1 MKHVYSQP
9 MADIV
14 CLEKDDVIVTSSPFT
29 ILENGFDP
37 NMEVDW

>member
-14 CLEKDDVIVTSSPFT
+14 CLEQDDVITTSGVN

>member
-14 CLEKDDVIVTSSPFT
+14 CLEQNDVIATSGGIN
-29 ILENGFDP
+29 ILEIGYDR